1 MNTGFWSSEEYDGQ
15 AQQKYEAGE
24 YDAALE
30 ILKEGSSLYPAAV
43 ELRVSLGY
51 TQLAREEFL
60 RARGAFAQAL
70 ILEPDHEDSLVG
82 IADSHLRLGERAR
95 ALAAFERVIE
105 LGFSRD
111 LDLMMTSG
119 RALLRE
125 GLLEHAERFFRMAIK
140 ADPNSGDA
148 AADLA
153 YTLHRRGD
161 PDGTREWLEKAL
173 ELNESNHDA
182 RALLANHLYENG
194 DRRAALAQFELI
206 PPRSLWDSLTVWR
219 VIELL
224 RACRQELDDE
234 GAVRPY
240 LDRLD
245 ELFDESTPE
254 DRLFEELAIAADG
267 DVDSIMRGQMDMFRP
282 GAETL
287 PLRVDGSGDDWMAVV
302 QLLCR
307 MSSNP
312 DRTVEQFMQDT
323 ARHVCRTM
331 GLALPTDDPGAFLEA
346 SARAG
351 VLRLDDRNHGV
362 GG

>member
-1 MNTGFWSSEEYDGQ
+1 MNAEFWSSEDYESQ
-15 AQQKYEAGE
+15 AQQRYEAGE

-30 ILKEGSSLYPAAV
+30 ILREGASMYPSAV
-43 ELRVSLGY
+43 ELHVSLGY
-51 TQLAREEFL
+51 TQLAREEFV
-60 RARGAFAQAL
+60 RARRAFAEAL
-70 ILEPDHEDSLVG
+70 ALEPDHEDGLVG
-82 IADSHLRLGERAR
+82 LGDCHLRLGERAR
-95 ALAAFERVIE
+95 ALALFERVID

-111 LDLMMTSG
+111 LDLMLTAG

-125 GLLEHAERFFRMAIK
+125 GLLEQAERFFRMAVA
-140 ADPNSGDA
+140 ADNNSADA

-161 PDGTREWLEKAL
+161 GDAARNWLEAAL
-173 ELNESNHDA
+173 ELDASNYDA
-182 RALLANHLYENG
+182 RALLANHLYEIG
-194 DRRAALAQFELI
+194 DRRASLAQFELI
-206 PPRSLWDSLTVWR
+206 PARALWDSLTVWR

-224 RACRQELDDE
+224 RACRQEVDDE

-245 ELFDESTPE
+245 ELFDEMTPE
-254 DRLFEELAIAADG
+254 DRLLEELALAAEEG
-267 DVDSIMRGQMDMFRP
+267 LDSIVRGQMDMFRP
-282 GAETL
+282 GAEIVPVL
-287 PLRVDGSGDDWMAVV
+287 IDGTGNDWTAVI
-302 QLLCR
+302 QMLCR
-307 MSSNP
+307 MSSDP

-323 ARHVCRTM
+323 AQRVRRTM

-351 VLRLDDRNHGV
+351 VLRLDDRSHGV

>member
-1 MNTGFWSSEEYDGQ
+1 MTTEFWSSEEYDGQ
-15 AQQKYEAGE
+15 AQRKYEAGE

-51 TQLAREEFL
+51 TQMAREEFV
-60 RARGAFAQAL
+60 RARRAFAAAL
-70 ILEPDHEDSLVG
+70 MLEPDHEDSLVG
-82 IADSHLRLGERAR
+82 LADSYLRLGERAR
-95 ALAAFERVIE
+95 ALGAFERVVE
-105 LGFSRD
+105 LGFARD

-125 GLLEHAERFFRMAIK
+125 GLLEHAERFFRMAIAAEPK
-140 ADPNSGDA
+140 SGDA

-153 YTLHRRGD
+153 LTLHRRGD
-161 PDGTREWLEKAL
+161 LDSARTWLKKAL
-173 ELNESNHDA
+173 ELDESNHDA
-182 RALLANHLYENG
+182 RALLANQLYETG

-224 RACRQELDDE
+224 RACRHELDDE
-234 GAVRPY
+234 GVVRPY

-245 ELFDESTPE
+245 QLFDESTPE
-254 DRLFEELAIAADG
+254 DRLFEELVLAADG
-267 DVDSIMRGQMDMFRP
+267 ESDSIVRGQMDMFRP

-287 PLRVDGSGDDWMAVV
+287 PVRMDGSGNDWVAMI

-323 ARHVCRTM
+323 ALRVRRTM

-351 VLRLDDRNHGV
+351 VLRLDDQNHGV

>member
-1 MNTGFWSSEEYDGQ
+1 MNTEFWSSEEYDGQ
-15 AQQKYEAGE
+15 AQRKYEAGE
-24 YDAALE
+24 FDAALE

-51 TQLAREEFL
+51 IQLAREEFV
-60 RARGAFAQAL
+60 RARRAFAEAL
-70 ILEPDHEDSLVG
+70 VLEPDHEDSLVG
-82 IADSHLRLGERAR
+82 LADSHLRLGERAR
-95 ALAAFERVIE
+95 ALAAFERVVE

-125 GLLEHAERFFRMAIK
+125 GLLEHAERFFRMALA
-140 ADPNSGDA
+140 ADAKSADA

-153 YTLHRRGD
+153 YTLHRRGN
-161 PDGTREWLEKAL
+161 PKGAREWLEKAL
-173 ELNESNHDA
+173 GLDDSNHDA
-182 RALLANHLYENG
+182 RALLANHLYEIG
-194 DRRAALAQFELI
+194 DRRAALEHFELI
-206 PPRSLWDSLTVWR
+206 PPGSLWDSLTVWR

-224 RACRQELDDE
+224 RACRKELDDE
-234 GAVRPY
+234 GAIRPY

-245 ELFDESTPE
+245 SLFDESTPE
-254 DRLFEELAIAADG
+254 DRLFEELVFAADG
-267 DVDSIMRGQMDMFRP
+267 DSDPVVRGQMDMFRP
-282 GAETL
+282 GAETF
-287 PLRVDGSGDDWMAVV
+287 PLRVDEAADDWIAVV

-312 DRTVEQFMQDT
+312 DRTVQQFMQDT
-323 ARHVCRTM
+323 ARHVHRSM

-351 VLRLDDRNHGV
+351 VLRMDDRNNGV
-362 GG
+362 SG